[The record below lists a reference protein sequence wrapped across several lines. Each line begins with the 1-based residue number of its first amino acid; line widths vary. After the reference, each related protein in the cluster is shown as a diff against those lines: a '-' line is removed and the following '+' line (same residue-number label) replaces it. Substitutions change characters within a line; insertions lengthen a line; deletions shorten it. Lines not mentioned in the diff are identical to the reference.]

1 MCQFEISGAKQSA
14 NEKVKLLIQ
23 CQTFHTEAGDVN
35 PRKFAKLFALASPL
49 LGIPLKGPK
58 SNEIVSLF
66 FYWMISLAFPSPMF
80 N

>member
-1 MCQFEISGAKQSA
+1 MCQFEISGAKQSV

-23 CQTFHTEAGDVN
+23 CQTFHTEVGDVN
-35 PRKFAKLFALASPL
+35 PHRFAELFALASPL
-49 LGIPLKGPK
+49 LGILLKGPK

-66 FYWMISLAFPSPMF
+66 FYWTISLAFPSPIF